1 MVLAELVVSSAFG
14 VLRSGGLTAHAL
26 SAHNATQCKS
36 RRVGELVRC
45 VGVRHKRRNRL
56 VDSFSV
62 WRLNFQERNVQL
74 LRRARESGDRYGV
87 IVDAWNT
94 PRR

>member
-14 VLRSGGLTAHAL
+14 VLCSGGLTAHAL
-26 SAHNATQCKS
+26 SAHNATQREP

-45 VGVRHKRRNRL
+45 VGVRHKHRNRL
-56 VDSFSV
+56 VDRFSV
-62 WRLNFQERNVQL
+62 WGVNLQKRDVQL
-74 LRRARESGDRYGV
+74 LRRARKSGDRYGV